1 MLTFQ
6 TAALPTYE
14 APPGDADYL
23 DLFHVAQATSG
34 TWQSYEASL
43 AVVAGSVLLMPA
55 GFGSSI
61 SWLRLRSGSRSR
73 PVAQAADATFT
84 LVFDSV

>member
-6 TAALPTYE
+6 TAALPTYT
-14 APPGDADYL
+14 ARPADADFL

-34 TWQSYEASL
+34 AWQSYEASL

-55 GFGSSI
+55 GFGFSI
-61 SWLRLRSGSRSR
+61 SWLRLRSGTRSR
-73 PVAQAADATFT
+73 PVAQAVDATFT
-84 LVFDSV
+84 LVFDSN